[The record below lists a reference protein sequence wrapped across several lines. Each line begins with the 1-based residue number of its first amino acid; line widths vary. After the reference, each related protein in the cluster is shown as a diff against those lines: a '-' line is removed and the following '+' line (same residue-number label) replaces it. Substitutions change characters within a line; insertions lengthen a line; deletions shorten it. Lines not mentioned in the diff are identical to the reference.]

1 MFCTYIYKSISIL
14 VIIMNYLIII
24 GDIVASKEI
33 TDRLNFQKKFT
44 DVLVKP
50 NRTFHNS
57 MISPLTLTIG
67 DEFQA
72 VLWEAMY
79 LFNIMGMIER
89 EIPSVSLR
97 YGIGLGKIDTEINSE
112 SAIGMDGPAFHYAR
126 TAVETA
132 RKEGTIYHF
141 KCDDDI
147 LQDRINVMLGWLD
160 ITLKKWT
167 LQRKEIFYQYNEK
180 KTQQEIARVMGI
192 TQPAVSQNINDKAFK
207 QVAVTQQII
216 EKELN
221 IILQDKS

>member
-1 MFCTYIYKSISIL
+1 MFFTYIYKSISIL
-14 VIIMNYLIII
+14 VIIMNYLVII

>member
-1 MFCTYIYKSISIL
+1 MFFTYIYKSISIL